1 MGLLTQAEAAGALG
15 VTEDD
20 DDDVLWCISTL
31 LKTCKLCFT
40 FCLFFFFLAGFTCT
54 TRFVHFFLL
63 VHIGL
68 CTSRELIPREGSAPR
83 QHSERSRMKAHQ
95 DRCREACSSLS

>member
-20 DDDVLWCISTL
+20 DGVLWCISTL

-40 FCLFFFFLAGFTCT
+40 FCFFFFFGGVYMHYSFCT
-54 TRFVHFFLL
+54 LLSSSAHWSVHK
-63 VHIGL
+63 
-68 CTSRELIPREGSAPR
+68 PRADSQGRVGSPSAFQEEQDEGTPR
-83 QHSERSRMKAHQ
+83 QVQGRHA
-95 DRCREACSSLS
+95 AA